1 MDDLNFF
8 IDVILLIIETFFFFS
23 LSLLIRLN
31 QRGGAVRLGINE
43 MA

>member
-8 IDVILLIIETFFFFS
+8 IDVILLIIETFFFF